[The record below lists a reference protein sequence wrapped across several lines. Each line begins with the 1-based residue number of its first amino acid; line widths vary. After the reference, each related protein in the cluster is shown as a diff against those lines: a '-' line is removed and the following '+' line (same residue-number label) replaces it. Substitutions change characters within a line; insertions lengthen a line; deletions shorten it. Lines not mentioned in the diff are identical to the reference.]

1 MTRRTAIITGGNS
14 GLGYQT
20 ATCLAKDQ
28 SWHVVLACRNLKRG
42 SDAVRKIV
50 AATGND
56 QVETLTLELASLASV
71 RHFVSELA
79 KTDRPPIAAI
89 LCNAGIQVVNGL
101 ILSEDGY
108 EITFAVN
115 HLAHFL
121 LVNLLLPQLGEEAR
135 IIFVSSGTHDPEQ
148 KTGMPAPKLGTIYE
162 LAHPDPTEFRRRPGL
177 AGRRAYTTSKLCNI
191 LCTYEMDRR
200 LAAKNR
206 SVHINAFDPGLMPG
220 SGLARDY
227 AFPKRLV
234 WYFVL
239 PALRLFLRNINSPKT
254 SGKYLANLVT
264 DARFAGARGKY
275 FVGDRVSRSSEESY
289 DEQKAK
295 LLWNVSQEL
304 AGLRNEEQII

>member
-121 LVNLLLPQLGEEAR
+121 LL
-135 IIFVSSGTHDPEQ
+135 
-148 KTGMPAPKLGTIYE
+148 
-162 LAHPDPTEFRRRPGL
+162 
-177 AGRRAYTTSKLCNI
+177 NI
-191 LCTYEMDRR
+191 L
-200 LAAKNR
+200 L
-206 SVHINAFDPGLMPG
+206 
-220 SGLARDY
+220 
-227 AFPKRLV
+227 
-234 WYFVL
+234 
-239 PALRLFLRNINSPKT
+239 
-254 SGKYLANLVT
+254 
-264 DARFAGARGKY
+264 
-275 FVGDRVSRSSEESY
+275 
-289 DEQKAK
+289 
-295 LLWNVSQEL
+295 
-304 AGLRNEEQII
+304 